1 MKTNLKIFDTVKTY
15 NFLWK
20 KHMMGRRIILPRY
33 GDGEYLIMKGR
44 KGVIATHKHSDR
56 LTDLLNKS
64 LKRKSQII
72 CMPTTSVG
80 CGGVRGAA
88 ADYFIENSGHTTF
101 VTGIWRLHD
110 VQYDFNLLTEFFV
123 EKTLVVTG
131 NHDECQKAFENNNN
145 VDTLAAPRVNAF
157 SEYDSLKEKLT
168 SVSRQYESIVF
179 ALGPTANILIGDLI
193 GCCRSHL
200 IDIGSFLGIIINPYS
215 KDENLIKKWTGI
227 PKRSNKE
234 TARKYSKKF
243 FKKLNDKIELYRE

>member
-1 MKTNLKIFDTVKTY
+1 MESNLRVFDTVKTY
-15 NFLWK
+15 NYLWK

-33 GDGEYLIMKGR
+33 GDGEYLIMKGK
-44 KGVIATHKHSDR
+44 KGVVATHKYSVR

-80 CGGVRGAA
+80 YGGVRGSA

-110 VQYDFNLLTEFFV
+110 VQYDFNFLTEFFV
-123 EKTLVVTG
+123 GRTLVVTG
-131 NHDECQKAFENNNN
+131 NHVECQKAFKNN
-145 VDTLAAPRVNAF
+145 VGVDVLAGPRVNAF

-168 SVSRQYESIVF
+168 SVAGQYESIIF

-193 GCCRSHL
+193 DCCRSHL

-215 KDENLIKKWTGI
+215 TDESLIKKWTGI
-227 PKRSNKE
+227 PKRTNKE

-243 FKKLNDKIELYRE
+243 FKKLYDKIELYRE